1 MANII
6 TIVRILCSIALLFCS
21 VFSVE
26 FYALYITAGISDILD
41 GIIARKTHS
50 AGEFGAKLDTVADMA
65 LFSVCFIKL
74 LPAWKPEIWVC
85 IWVSVIA
92 AIKVINIVL
101 GFVMYK
107 KFVSIH
113 SFMNKVAGAMLFVLP
128 LALKFIDRRYAVSVV
143 CSVATFAVVQECYFI
158 KTEKDVNNE

>member
-6 TIVRILCSIALLFCS
+6 TIVRILCNIALLFCS

-65 LFSVCFIKL
+65 
-74 LPAWKPEIWVC
+74 
-85 IWVSVIA
+85 
-92 AIKVINIVL
+92 
-101 GFVMYK
+101 
-107 KFVSIH
+107 
-113 SFMNKVAGAMLFVLP
+113 
-128 LALKFIDRRYAVSVV
+128 
-143 CSVATFAVVQECYFI
+143 
-158 KTEKDVNNE
+158 

>member
-1 MANII
+1 M
-6 TIVRILCSIALLFCS
+6 
-21 VFSVE
+21 
-26 FYALYITAGISDILD
+26 
-41 GIIARKTHS
+41 
-50 AGEFGAKLDTVADMA
+50 
-65 LFSVCFIKL
+65 
-74 LPAWKPEIWVC
+74 WKPEIWVC

-113 SFMNKVAGAMLFVLP
+113 SFMSKVAGAMLFVLP

-143 CSVATFAVVQECYFI
+143 RSVATFAVVQECYFI
-158 KTEKDVNNE
+158 KTEKDV